1 MARITEINKED
12 VALLQ
17 KFIDFV
23 GGGNVASDILEMS
36 PGSLTKYLNSNKIP
50 EETWNKVIA
59 PIISEDQRSWFKR
72 LHNALSE
79 SNRSIKELQ
88 KYNMELNMENYKLQM
103 AVENRSKVVK
113 AISENKIVG
122 YLQEHH
128 SLEDVD
134 ELYKLVQEVA
144 NKKEIEKHEILIAL
158 ENFARIYE
166 QIRPY
171 KIESYSP
178 YYGTVKK
185 MDTIFNTL
193 YGFMHINYYQRF
205 SKGFPST
212 YERYSEQD
220 KLEHEDVYWEG
231 LLRGIEYVSK
241 SIKQTICELAVKL
254 YAVVGNDNDFHIKS
268 FIEQYVNYQ
277 LNTDNASVELI
288 KGSDFMIKVNGR
300 MIRVESKYQFLHE
313 LLNLDS

>member
-1 MARITEINKED
+1 MAKIAETCKED
-12 VALLQ
+12 MILLQ
-17 KFIDFV
+17 NFIDFT
-23 GGGNVASDILEMS
+23 GSGNIAAAILGIS
-36 PGSLTKYLNSNKIP
+36 SSSLTKYINSNKFP
-50 EETWNKVIA
+50 DDTWNKVIA

-72 LHNALSE
+72 LHNALNE

-88 KYNMELNMENYKLQM
+88 KYNSELRMQNYRLHIS
-103 AVENRSKVVK
+103 VENQSKVVK

-122 YLQEHH
+122 YLQEHY

-134 ELYKLVQEVA
+134 ELYKLIQEVA

-166 QIRPY
+166 QLRPY
-171 KIESYSP
+171 KIESSSP
-178 YYGTVKK
+178 YYGTVKE

-205 SKGFPST
+205 SKGFPSP
-212 YERYSEQD
+212 YERYHKQE
-220 KLEHEDVYWEG
+220 KLEYKDVYWEG
-231 LLRGIEYVSK
+231 LLHGIEYVSK
-241 SIKQTICELAVKL
+241 KIKQAICELAVKL
-254 YAVVGNDNDFHIKS
+254 YVVVGNDNDFYIKS

-288 KGSDFMIKVNGR
+288 KGSDFMVKVNGR
-300 MIRVESKYQFLHE
+300 LIGVESKYQFQDE
-313 LLNLDS
+313 LFKMNR